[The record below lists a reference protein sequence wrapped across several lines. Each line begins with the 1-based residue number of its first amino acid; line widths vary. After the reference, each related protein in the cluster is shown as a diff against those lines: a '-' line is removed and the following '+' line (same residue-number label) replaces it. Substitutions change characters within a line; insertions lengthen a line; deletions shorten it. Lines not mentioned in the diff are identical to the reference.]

1 MSDQYDHKKSD
12 TELWHEFINDS
23 QKALTTLYIRYYSQ
37 LYSYGLKL
45 VGEKL
50 MVEDTIQ
57 EIFLSLWKNRK
68 QRSVVRSVKAYLF
81 KALRWK
87 IIRTRISEQNR
98 VARNNTFAQGQS
110 DFVLSHEEFLID
122 GELKNEQK
130 ALLQKAL
137 NKLSKRQQEALY
149 LKFYHGLN
157 YEQIAEVMQ
166 ITNQTVRNYV
176 FEALQTL
183 RKQLQNVLISSR

>member
-68 QRSVVRSVKAYLF
+68 QRSVVKSVKAYLF

-122 GELKNEQK
+122 EELKNEQK
-130 ALLQKAL
+130 ALLLKAL